1 MKDIPFRFASRTK
14 RNVRTILLT
23 SLVTTIV
30 GMIYLAFKKNF
41 ESYAFFMG
49 AVDGFIIGFIATL
62 FEVLFFNSIGRRW
75 MFLKLLLLRTVF
87 YIILISTAIIF
98 ISMWQRSM
106 LFDINFSEVYISAE
120 YQKYLWDGDFFKD
133 VVFVIVSLLLINFIR
148 QINRLLG
155 RNSLLYFI
163 TGKYHHPI
171 EEKRAVMFLDLQSS
185 TSIAEKLGD
194 KNYHR
199 FLSDFFFDITP
210 AIIESR
216 GEIYQ
221 YVGDEVVITWKEK
234 DCIAN
239 NECIYCFLR
248 INVAIQIKA
257 EKYMNKYGFI
267 PEFKAGIHYGK
278 VIAGEIGDMRREIVF
293 SGDTLNTTAR
303 IRSECKNYGKNLLVS
318 SDLLNAMTINNALT
332 PEFVDRIKLRGKEQ
346 EIELYTIM
354 EAL

>member
-1 MKDIPFRFASRTK
+1 
-14 RNVRTILLT
+14 
-23 SLVTTIV
+23 
-30 GMIYLAFKKNF
+30 
-41 ESYAFFMG
+41 
-49 AVDGFIIGFIATL
+49 
-62 FEVLFFNSIGRRW
+62 
-75 MFLKLLLLRTVF
+75 
-87 YIILISTAIIF
+87 
-98 ISMWQRSM
+98 
-106 LFDINFSEVYISAE
+106 
-120 YQKYLWDGDFFKD
+120 
-133 VVFVIVSLLLINFIR
+133 
-148 QINRLLG
+148 
-155 RNSLLYFI
+155 
-163 TGKYHHPI
+163 
-171 EEKRAVMFLDLQSS
+171 MFLDLQSS

-221 YVGDEVVITWKEK
+221 YVGDEVVITWTEK